1 MAERDKEVAPG
12 SWDMSG
18 TESQRMMRLD
28 EAPPVVTA
36 TQMLEEIA
44 SAPADNG
51 VDELPDAGE
60 VGRDAN
66 CACPAYSA

>member
-28 EAPPVVTA
+28 DEPPVVTA
-36 TQMLEEIA
+36 SQTLEEMA
-44 SAPADNG
+44 SAPADKG
-51 VDELPDAGE
+51 ADELPDAGE
-60 VGRDAN
+60 VGRAAN
-66 CACPAYSA
+66 WA